1 MGSGEGACAQ
11 LGENRSEAQGV
22 KSAKS
27 GSLGKGEKVKLSRD
41 VVPGG
46 HGGTS
51 EQVDAA
57 SGPVPKHPGGR
68 PQYRNKED
76 HPRCLH
82 SGPRYAQRSRGSGAS
97 LHFILDR
104 NKWAI

>member
-1 MGSGEGACAQ
+1 MERQLAQ
-11 LGENRSEAQGV
+11 GWKQEVRVSQGV

-27 GSLGKGEKVKLSRD
+27 GNLRKGEKVKLSRD

-57 SGPVPKHPGGR
+57 SGPVPKHPGPPTSIILPPFYLIWFGPARSYSSQKGVLCWEGNQWQWLGR
-68 PQYRNKED
+68 CN
-76 HPRCLH
+76 
-82 SGPRYAQRSRGSGAS
+82 
-97 LHFILDR
+97 
-104 NKWAI
+104 W